1 MITLLLVDAP
11 ALKPAPGLDMTQYF
25 VVCVG
30 LIALVVLG
38 GWGFKRLFART
49 LSARAARRSLQIV
62 DMLPLGGKQKLAV
75 VRCYERTFVVGLGD
89 KEMCLISELDAQS
102 TPELV
107 SASVE
112 PLPTPAD
119 QGAFQRLLRNARPRP
134 PRSAIVTPQRAP
146 ESTLSPEGVLG

>member
-1 MITLLLVDAP
+1 
-11 ALKPAPGLDMTQYF
+11 MTQYL

-38 GWGFKRLFART
+38 GFGFKRLFARS

-89 KEMCLISELDAQS
+89 KEVCLITELDMQS

-107 SASVE
+107 ASSVE
-112 PLPTPAD
+112 PLPSPAD
-119 QGAFQRLLRNARPRP
+119 QNAFQRLLRNARPRP
-134 PRSAIVTPQRAP
+134 PRGATPTPQRAP